1 LSLDLILEFIHHVAV
16 FSLVGVIAAEFALIQ
31 PGLTGARLQLV
42 GRLDGAYGGLAALII
57 LAGASRVI
65 WGDAGWQF
73 YVMNWTFWTKMALF
87 VAVGVL
93 SAAPTRR
100 ILGWRRKGAADP
112 SFTVSPDEV
121 ASVRKFFYAQ
131 FALLFFIPIF
141 AALMAR
147 GIGL

>member
-1 LSLDLILEFIHHVAV
+1 MSLDVILEFIHHVAV
-16 FSLVGVIAAEFALIQ
+16 FSLVGVIAAEFVLIQ
-31 PGLTGARLQLV
+31 PGLTGERLRTI
-42 GRLDGAYGGLAALII
+42 GMLDGAYGGLAALII
-57 LAGASRVI
+57 LAGVSRVI
-65 WGDAGWQF
+65 WGYAGWQF

-87 VAVGVL
+87 VAVGL
-93 SAAPTRR
+93 ISIAPTRR

-121 ASVRKFFYAQ
+121 ASVRRFFYAQ

>member
-1 LSLDLILEFIHHVAV
+1 MSLDLILELIHHVSV
-16 FSLVGVIAAEFALIQ
+16 FGLVGVVAAEYALIR
-31 PGLTGARLQLV
+31 PGLAGEQLRRV
-42 GRLDGAYGGLAALII
+42 GRLDGAYGALAALVV
-57 LAGASRVI
+57 LAGVARVI

-93 SAAPTRR
+93 SIRPTIAIAR
-100 ILGWRRKGAADP
+100 WRRAGAADP
-112 SFTVSPDEV
+112 SFAVPAEAV
-121 ASVRKFFYAQ
+121 AGLRRFFVAQ
-131 FALLFFIPIF
+131 FALIAFIPIF

>member
-1 LSLDLILEFIHHVAV
+1 MSLDLVLDFIHHVAV

-31 PGLTGARLQLV
+31 PGLTGARLRTV
-42 GRLDGAYGGLAALII
+42 GMLDGAYGGLAVLIVI
-57 LAGASRVI
+57 AGASRVM

-87 VAVGVL
+87 VAVGL
-93 SAAPTRR
+93 ISIAPTMQ
-100 ILGWRRKGAADP
+100 ILRWRQASATDNA
-112 SFTVSPDEV
+112 FAVSPDEV
-121 ASVRKFFYAQ
+121 ASVRRFFFAE

>member
-1 LSLDLILEFIHHVAV
+1 MSLDLILEFIHHVSV
-16 FSLVGVIAAEFALIQ
+16 FSLVGVIAAEFVLIQ
-31 PGLTGARLQLV
+31 PGLSGKRLQQV
-42 GRLDGAYGGLAALII
+42 GMLDGAYGGLAGLII
-57 LAGASRVI
+57 LAGAARVI

-87 VAVGVL
+87 VAMGLL
-93 SAAPTRR
+93 SIGPTRQIIR
-100 ILGWRRKGAADP
+100 WRRRAEADP
-112 SFTVSPDEV
+112 GFAVPVDEI
-121 ASVRKFFYAQ
+121 ASVRRYFYAA

>member
-1 LSLDLILEFIHHVAV
+1 MSFDLILEFIHHVAV
-16 FSLVGVIAAEFALIQ
+16 FSLVGVAAAEFALIQ
-31 PGLTGARLQLV
+31 PGLTGGRLRTV
-42 GRLDGAYGGLAALII
+42 GMLDGAYGGLAALIVI
-57 LAGASRVI
+57 AGASRVI

-87 VAVGVL
+87 VAVGL
-93 SAAPTRR
+93 ISIAPTQR
-100 ILGWRRKGAADP
+100 ILRWRRAAASDNA
-112 SFTVSPDEV
+112 FAVSADEV
-121 ASVRKFFYAQ
+121 ASVRSFFYAE